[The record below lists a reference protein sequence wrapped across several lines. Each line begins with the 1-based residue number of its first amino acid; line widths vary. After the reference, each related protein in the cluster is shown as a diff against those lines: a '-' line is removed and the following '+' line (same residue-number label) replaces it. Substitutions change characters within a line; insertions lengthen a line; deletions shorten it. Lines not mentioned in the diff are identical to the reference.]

1 MPPPTPSNATLT
13 IGKLLNIPESP
24 ELSDDE
30 HHEEEEEVPPV
41 FSEILDVNVPSF
53 VSTSK
58 PKSQAKI
65 HAEHQAWKLSSSI
78 RRRQPHLPPLHLT
91 AGMPNPLRPSKTSS
105 PMATV
110 EDLRQARKRI
120 GEELADLEEKKLRL
134 EQEMRTPLSD
144 IINQDLAITTSRP
157 NITPLLLSPPKM
169 SPRILLLSS
178 GQSTFVISTRR
189 MSFSVTFSR
198 HDDMSLDANGILP
211 STLAIT
217 GGLPVDEYNRF
228 VYERLQN
235 VEWKIA
241 RLRVESVGVD
251 TYFESFS
258 NCYSNR
264 ERVAYFKVSEST
276 RLFLVVPELRD
287 NATGLRGI
295 KMKSSKMYGVLL
307 YKREVN
313 VGA

>member
-1 MPPPTPSNATLT
+1 MPPP
-13 IGKLLNIPESP
+13 
-24 ELSDDE
+24 
-30 HHEEEEEVPPV
+30 
-41 FSEILDVNVPSF
+41 
-53 VSTSK
+53 
-58 PKSQAKI
+58 
-65 HAEHQAWKLSSSI
+65 
-78 RRRQPHLPPLHLT
+78 
-91 AGMPNPLRPSKTSS
+91 
-105 PMATV
+105 
-110 EDLRQARKRI
+110 
-120 GEELADLEEKKLRL
+120 
-134 EQEMRTPLSD
+134 
-144 IINQDLAITTSRP
+144 
-157 NITPLLLSPPKM
+157 
-169 SPRILLLSS
+169 
-178 GQSTFVISTRR
+178 
-189 MSFSVTFSR
+189 TFSR

-258 NCYSNR
+258 NYYSNR

-295 KMKSSKMYGVLL
+295 NMKSSKMYGVLL